1 MDKYLWKE
9 IYEFA
14 KNEKLKS
21 FHSVGFGY
29 LPNITWINLIEK
41 NPNPVNYIVVNSL
54 YESYLQ
60 DKKVL
65 EQRFNLPVVV
75 EYHNTEHFFHLV

>member
-29 LPNITWINLIEK
+29 LPKITLVNLIEK
-41 NPNPVNYIVVNSL
+41 NLNP
-54 YESYLQ
+54 ES
-60 DKKVL
+60 
-65 EQRFNLPVVV
+65 
-75 EYHNTEHFFHLV
+75 

>member
-14 KNEKLKS
+14 KIEKLKS

-29 LPNITWINLIEK
+29 LPKITLIDLIEK
-41 NPNPVNYIVVNSL
+41 NTNPVNYIVVNSL
-54 YESYLQ
+54 YESYLN
-60 DKKVL
+60 DKKIL
-65 EQRFNLPVVV
+65 EEKFNLPVVI
-75 EYHNTEHFFHLV
+75 EYHNPEHFFALV